1 MSNSPTKTS
10 PQKYPATFRSL
21 KLSEI
26 VRTISQLKQRI
37 SERFPNSGLSQVAAD
52 LLTLSEGAE
61 KSVASFNRP
70 NIGLRILTGIIVL
83 TVVCLLVRLVVEL
96 RWNNELLDLEHFL
109 QSFEALLGSVAL
121 IGAAVFSLF
130 SFELRIKRHR
140 ALHAI
145 HELRALTHI
154 IDMHQLTKDPEGVT
168 GRGPATTSSPKRT
181 MTPFELGRY
190 LDYCSELLS
199 LVTKVG
205 AYYVQIFNDPVALEA
220 VDQLATLTNGLTR
233 NIWQK
238 IMLIEQI
245 ARQTPNAGPDPSVHL
260 P

>member
-1 MSNSPTKTS
+1 MPKSTTKAARS
-10 PQKYPATFRSL
+10 YRSL
-21 KLSEI
+21 ELREI
-26 VRTISQLKQRI
+26 VRTISQLQQRI

-61 KSVASFNRP
+61 KSVASFSRP
-70 NIGLRILTGIIVL
+70 NIGLRVL
-83 TVVCLLVRLVVEL
+83 TVVVVLTVASLLVRLVLEL
-96 RWNNELLDLEHFL
+96 RWNNELFDLEHFL

-121 IGAAVFSLF
+121 VGAAVFSLF

-168 GRGPATTSSPKRT
+168 GRGPSTISSPKRT

-205 AYYVQIFNDPVALEA
+205 AYYVQMFNDPVALEA

-238 IMLIEQI
+238 IMLVEQI
-245 ARQTPNAGPDPSVHL
+245 TRQTPTAGADAPPCEVKPMS
-260 P
+260 